1 MQGQTEEEGAE
12 SRQSC
17 KWHALRSQ
25 RESKGAAGL
34 AYFEKG
40 IGAVVAAV
48 SFAVKG
54 VKDLEENGRKV
65 GQGQNRRCRE
75 LSEIERK

>member
-54 VKDLEENGRKV
+54 VKDLE
-65 GQGQNRRCRE
+65 
-75 LSEIERK
+75 